1 MSSAIVFAY
10 HNVGVRCL
18 KVLLAA
24 GVDIRLVVTHKADP
38 NENIWF
44 QSVEQVCIDYDLP
57 YLISE
62 DVSLQVLKDKAAAC
76 TPDFLFSFYYR
87 NMLDADFLAIP
98 AQGAYNMHGSLL
110 PAFRGRAPVNWA
122 VLKGATETGA
132 SLHAMEVKPDKGAVV
147 AQVPVP
153 ILPDDTAS
161 EVFDKVA
168 VAAELCL
175 HGALPALLAGLAP
188 HIEQDHAKASYY
200 GRRTPADGA
209 IQWADNAQT
218 IHNMVRALTHPYPG
232 AFTDTNQGKLFVWRT
247 RVLPH
252 NLDITPCVLQVDAQ
266 HRMVCRPAGGGT
278 LLVLN
283 AQLNGET
290 LDAAALMARFQG
302 SLPLPH

>member
-18 KVLLAA
+18 KVLMAA

-44 QSVEQVCIDYDLP
+44 QSVEQVCVDYDLP
-57 YLISE
+57 HLIAE
-62 DVSLQVLKDKAAAC
+62 DVSLPVLQEKAAAC

-87 NMLDADFLAIP
+87 NMLGADFLAIP
-98 AQGAYNMHGSLL
+98 AKGAYNMHGSLL

-153 ILPDDTAS
+153 ILPDDTAA

-175 HGALPALLAGLAP
+175 HGVLPALLAGKAP
-188 HIEQDHAKASYY
+188 HVEQDHTKASYY
-200 GRRTPADGA
+200 GRRTPVDGVVN
-209 IQWADNAQT
+209 WSDNAQT

-232 AFTDTNQGKLFVWRT
+232 AFTDTVHGKLFLWRT
-247 RVLPH
+247 RVLSQTMNIKPG
-252 NLDITPCVLQVDAQ
+252 VMQVDAM
-266 HRMVCRPAGGGT
+266 HRVVCNPGGGGT
-278 LLVLN
+278 LQVLN

-302 SLPLPH
+302 SLKLPL